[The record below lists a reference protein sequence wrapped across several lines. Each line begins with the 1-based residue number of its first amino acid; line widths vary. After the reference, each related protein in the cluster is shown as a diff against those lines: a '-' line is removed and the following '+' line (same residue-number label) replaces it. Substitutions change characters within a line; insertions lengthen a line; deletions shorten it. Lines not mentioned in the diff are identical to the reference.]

1 MSLLRTITSG
11 LRTLFRKEEV
21 ERDLDDEVTQYVEAA
36 TQAHMRAGLSRQ
48 AAERAARIDVGGVET
63 TKETVRSSGWD
74 ATVETVLRDVR
85 YAARGLVRNPG
96 FTIVVL
102 LTLTLGIGVNTV
114 MFSVVNAV
122 MLRPLPYRDAGRLAL
137 VWTDDARRSL
147 HEENT
152 AFATIID
159 WRNESR
165 TFDGIA
171 FYSAGRMTLSGSAGR
186 ERSRGAF
193 VSGNLFSV
201 LGVSPMRGR
210 GIAIN
215 DETSAERV
223 VVISHSL
230 WLRRFGADSS
240 VIGKTLQIEENVSKD
255 GPAAMHII
263 GVMPAGF
270 YFPDKQ
276 TEIWTPA
283 TTYWRF
289 RRESIERFAPWSRRW
304 TAIGRLKP
312 NVAVEEAQADLA
324 RIGKRLSVTYQT
336 DQPDFPG
343 FAPNVVP
350 ILDHVAGRNT
360 QSALWVL
367 LGAVMLVLL
376 VACANVANLLL
387 ARGATRQQEFAIRRA
402 IGAARSRLVR
412 QLVVESMLLAIVG
425 GAGGVLLAV
434 VGTRALAVVAA
445 GRVPRIDEISIDTRV
460 LLFAAL
466 VSLVA
471 GIVFGVVPALR
482 VSRTDA
488 SESLK
493 AGRQAGSVHIRRTRG
508 LLIVAECAL
517 AMVLLTGAGL
527 LLQSLNRV
535 RSIAPGFD
543 PSRVLIVRVEFPH
556 EAPPAAEERTQTSR
570 VEAARARGREQTMN
584 DMLARVAALPGVE
597 GVGITDDMFV
607 TGQGNTSITIPG
619 HPTDSLG
626 DGELND
632 GTVTPELFS
641 TMRVPL
647 RRGRYLTRDDA
658 QTKIRALWSLVVTDQ
673 SLARERATRHRRA
686 RARERGIRSALF
698 PQRGSH
704 RQTLLHRSDE

>member
-36 TQAHMRAGLSRQ
+36 TQAHMRAGLSRE
-48 AAERAARIDVGGVET
+48 AAARAARIDVGGVEA
-63 TKETVRSSGWD
+63 TKENVRSSGWD

-240 VIGKTLQIEENVSKD
+240 VIGKTLQIEENVSKE

-289 RRESIERFAPWSRRW
+289 RRESIERFAAWSRRW

-312 NVAVEEAQADLA
+312 DVAVAEAQADLG
-324 RIGKRLSVTYQT
+324 RIGKRLSATYQT

-350 ILDHVAGRNT
+350 ILDTSRAEIPV
-360 QSALWVL
+360 ALWVL
-367 LGAVMLVLL
+367 LGQSCSCCYRVRQRRQSA
-376 VACANVANLLL
+376 
-387 ARGATRQQEFAIRRA
+387 ARARRDSA
-402 IGAARSRLVR
+402 AGVRDSPRDRAARSRLVR
-412 QLVVESMLLAIVG
+412 QLVVESMLLAVVG

-460 LLFAAL
+460 LLFAAI

-535 RSIAPGFD
+535 KSIAPGFD
-543 PSRVLIVRVEFPH
+543 PSRVLIVRVEFPTKRRRLPRN
-556 EAPPAAEERTQTSR
+556 ARKRRASR
-570 VEAARARGREQTMN
+570 
-584 DMLARVAALPGVE
+584 
-597 GVGITDDMFV
+597 
-607 TGQGNTSITIPG
+607 
-619 HPTDSLG
+619 
-626 DGELND
+626 
-632 GTVTPELFS
+632 
-641 TMRVPL
+641 
-647 RRGRYLTRDDA
+647 RRGRGVA
-658 QTKIRALWSLVVTDQ
+658 S
-673 SLARERATRHRRA
+673 
-686 RARERGIRSALF
+686 
-698 PQRGSH
+698 
-704 RQTLLHRSDE
+704 RQ